1 MEISGN
7 IHIPAPRQ
15 RVWDALND
23 PEVLRQAVPGC
34 EELEKLSD
42 TEFTARVVLKIGPV
56 KAAFTGKVTLSNLD
70 PPNSYTIKGEGQG
83 AVAGFANGGATV
95 RLADD
100 GDGTL
105 LSYEAQSM
113 VGAKLAQIGQRVLTP
128 ASEKLAGEFFERFS
142 AAVAAVEAAPGEVA
156 AAPEA
161 APPAAAP
168 AAGLSPWIW
177 VGGVLV
183 LVAALLF
190 YFGY

>member
-1 MEISGN
+1 MDLSGN
-7 IHIPAPRQ
+7 VRIPAPRQ
-15 RVWDALND
+15 RVWEALND

-42 TEFTARVVLKIGPV
+42 TEFTARVVLKVGPV
-56 KAAFTGKVTLSNLD
+56 KAAFTGKVTLSDFD

-83 AVAGFANGGATV
+83 GVAGFANGGATV
-95 RLADD
+95 RLTDD

-113 VGAKLAQIGQRVLTP
+113 VGGKLAQVGQRVLKS
-128 ASEKLAGEFFERFS
+128 ASEKLVGEFFERFS
-142 AAVAAVEAAPGEVA
+142 AAVTKAEEAPAEM
-156 AAPEA
+156 APEA
-161 APPAAAP
+161 APPAG
-168 AAGLSPWIW
+168 GLSPWIW
-177 VGGVLV
+177 ISGVLV